1 MSSIDSFTEAVRESL
16 NAGEYSHLPTAE
28 EEEEEAGETTD
39 ILLEKWSLRKNPAE
53 WEMKIQRNKQVGV
66 FISL

>member
-28 EEEEEAGETTD
+28 EEEARGETLTYYWKD
-39 ILLEKWSLRKNPAE
+39 
-53 WEMKIQRNKQVGV
+53 GV
-66 FISL
+66 

>member
-28 EEEEEAGETTD
+28 EEETTD
-39 ILLEKWSLRKNPAE
+39 ILLERWSLRKNPAE
-53 WEMKIQRNKQVGV
+53 
-66 FISL
+66 

>member
-28 EEEEEAGETTD
+28 EEAEK
-39 ILLEKWSLRKNPAE
+39 LLTYYWKD
-53 WEMKIQRNKQVGV
+53 GV
-66 FISL
+66 

>member
-28 EEEEEAGETTD
+28 EEEETTD
-39 ILLEKWSLRKNPAE
+39 ILLERWSLRKNPAE
-53 WEMKIQRNKQVGV
+53 
-66 FISL
+66 

>member
-28 EEEEEAGETTD
+28 EEEAGETTD
-39 ILLEKWSLRKNPAE
+39 ILLERWSLRKNPAE
-53 WEMKIQRNKQVGV
+53 
-66 FISL
+66 

>member
-28 EEEEEAGETTD
+28 EEEA
-39 ILLEKWSLRKNPAE
+39 SR
-53 WEMKIQRNKQVGV
+53 RN
-66 FISL
+66 F